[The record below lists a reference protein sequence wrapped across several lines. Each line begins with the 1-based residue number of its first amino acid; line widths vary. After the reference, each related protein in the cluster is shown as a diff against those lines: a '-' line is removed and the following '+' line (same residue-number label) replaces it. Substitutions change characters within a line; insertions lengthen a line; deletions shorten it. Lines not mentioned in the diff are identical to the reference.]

1 MGIEMTQ
8 SPLTPLLFGLVYVAV
23 TVARS
28 LWLRRTA
35 GINPYVIDH
44 RDPTHRFIAY
54 VFFGIVAG
62 LGFYFIGIAISPS
75 VETVAGRLDW
85 LAGEAVRWLSIGLMA
100 SATMWTAYAQ
110 FAMGNS
116 WRIGIPQG
124 DAPPLRTHGPF
135 ALSRNPVFLG
145 MLTFVLGMTL
155 WSASAVT
162 VSILVATYLS
172 LEIQIRGEE
181 SFLERAHADA
191 YRAYRARVRRWI

>member
-1 MGIEMTQ
+1 M
-8 SPLTPLLFGLVYVAV
+8 FGLAYVAV

-44 RDPTHRFIAY
+44 SDPTHRFIAY
-54 VFFGIVAG
+54 VFYAIVAG
-62 LGFYFIGIAISPS
+62 LFAYFATIAYWPAF
-75 VETVAGRLDW
+75 EDAAGRIDW
-85 LAGEAVRWLSIGLMA
+85 AAGDATRGASVSLMLV
-100 SATMWTAYAQ
+100 ATVWTAYAQ

-116 WRIGIPQG
+116 WRIGIPQK

-135 ALSRNPVFLG
+135 AVSRNPIFLG
-145 MLTFVLGMTL
+145 MLAFVLGMTL

-162 VSILVATYLS
+162 VAIFVATYLS

-181 SFLERAHADA
+181 PFLERVHGEA